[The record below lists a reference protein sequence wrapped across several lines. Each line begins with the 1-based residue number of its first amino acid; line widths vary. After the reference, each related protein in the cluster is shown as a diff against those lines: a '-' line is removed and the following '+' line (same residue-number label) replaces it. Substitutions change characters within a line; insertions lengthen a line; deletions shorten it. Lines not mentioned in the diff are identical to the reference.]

1 MNNIMAALLQ
11 RLSPNVA
18 AVFFFRTNAIDN
30 TQLRPAFSKPCVTAR
45 LGHENKDK
53 VQEVLS
59 VSVGFPET
67 ACLFYYKVLKFF

>member
-11 RLSPNVA
+11 RLSPNGA

-30 TQLRPAFSKPCVTAR
+30 TQLHPAFSKPCVTAR

-59 VSVGFPET
+59 VSVGFHET